1 MSRVLYVKAQSSFAR
16 RAALVLPAAIVAISL
31 FACRPKTTSFTAEVS
46 SGMPSAGLQEMSGK
60 VYLNTRHLR
69 IDWGFFADVF
79 DLKERKGWRISSS
92 TRTYQELGSK
102 DLSTFAPEMT
112 NGSLCPHTQLPSQ
125 CKLVGTE
132 MIEGRNSKKW
142 DVYNP
147 NGYHVYF
154 WTDEELGITLRM
166 AYDETTVYQ
175 VRGLRQEPVSETVF
189 QLPDGYEKSDR
200 PYKP

>member
-1 MSRVLYVKAQSSFAR
+1 MKARSSFAHR
-16 RAALVLPAAIVAISL
+16 VGLALLAAILAISV
-31 FACRPKTTSFTAEVS
+31 FACRAKTSSYTADVT
-46 SGMPSAGLQEMSGK
+46 SGMPSGGLQEMSGK
-60 VYLNTRHLR
+60 LYLDPGHLR

-92 TRTYQELGSK
+92 TKTYQELGSK

-132 MIEGRNSKKW
+132 IIEGRNSKKW

-154 WTDEELGITLRM
+154 WTDVQLGVTLRM
-166 AYDETTVYQ
+166 AFGETTVYQ
-175 VRGLRQEPVSETVF
+175 ARGLRQEAVSETVF
-189 QLPDGYEKSDR
+189 QLPDGYEKIDR

>member
-1 MSRVLYVKAQSSFAR
+1 
-16 RAALVLPAAIVAISL
+16 
-31 FACRPKTTSFTAEVS
+31 
-46 SGMPSAGLQEMSGK
+46 
-60 VYLNTRHLR
+60 
-69 IDWGFFADVF
+69 
-79 DLKERKGWRISSS
+79 
-92 TRTYQELGSK
+92 
-102 DLSTFAPEMT
+102 
-112 NGSLCPHTQLPSQ
+112 
-125 CKLVGTE
+125 

-175 VRGLRQEPVSETVF
+175 VRGLLQEPVSETVF
-189 QLPDGYEKSDR
+189 QLPDGYEKIDR

>member
-1 MSRVLYVKAQSSFAR
+1 MSTVLHVEAERSFSRRVV
-16 RAALVLPAAIVAISL
+16 LVLLAAILAISV
-31 FACRPKTTSFTAEVS
+31 FACRAKTTSYTADVT
-46 SGMPSAGLQEMSGK
+46 SGMPSAGLQPMSGK
-60 VYLNTRHLR
+60 LDVNTRHLR

-79 DLKERKGWRISSS
+79 DLRERKGWRVSSK

-102 DLSTFAPEMT
+102 DLSTFAPEMA

-132 MIEGRNSKKW
+132 IIDGRNSKKW

-154 WTDEELGITLRM
+154 WTDEDLGITLRM
-166 AYDETTVYQ
+166 AYGETTVYQ

-189 QLPDGYEKSDR
+189 QLPDGYEKIDR